1 MTTRPAEIMG
11 LSEHHGRVAIGGK
24 ADLVLFRG
32 RYYSELLSRPQLDRV
47 VLRGG
52 IPVTDELPDYRELD
66 DAIKVPHRKRARI
79 LI

>member
-1 MTTRPAEIMG
+1 MG
-11 LSEHHGRVAIGGK
+11 LSEDHGCVVIGGK

-47 VLRGG
+47 VLRDG

-66 DAIKVPHRKRARI
+66 DKKHRKRARNGAGC
-79 LI
+79 